1 MNATVVNSEIYAKLK
16 RLNQLKKDVTAEIL
30 PFGSN
35 QKQFDLLLK
44 INRKISKN
52 IDKL

>member
-16 RLNQLKKDVTAEIL
+16 NLNKLKKQVTADIL
-30 PFGSN
+30 PFGNN
-35 QKQFDLLLK
+35 QNQFDLLLK
-44 INRKISKN
+44 INRKISKT

>member
-1 MNATVVNSEIYAKLK
+1 MNATCVDSVLYAKLK
-16 RLNQLKKDVTAEIL
+16 NLNKLKKEVTAEIL
-30 PFGSN
+30 PFGDN
-35 QKQFDLLLK
+35 QKQIKLLLK

>member
-1 MNATVVNSEIYAKLK
+1 MNATVINSELYAKLK
-16 RLNQLKKDVTAEIL
+16 RLNQQKKEITAEIL

-35 QKQFDLLLK
+35 KKQFDLLLK
-44 INRKISKN
+44 INRKISKT